1 MSTPHSLGYDRSV
14 WPSSAPRRRSWLA
27 WLSRPFAAW
36 SRFVARVPHWSLSRD
51 WCLRIAV
58 LLALVWFAA
67 GANQLAHQLRDGWR
81 EYRAASAVVLLGVGV
96 LQLLFVRRLAQERRF
111 NGLTS
116 TQLRSLLLW
125 QSVVLSIAFAIGLLL
140 GPAPEARYVV
150 RALFALGWTLTLA
163 AVELPSWRE
172 RLDRW
177 DHIPLVHR
185 TAMLLLAWSLA
196 AVTGESLCWTVDR
209 VAGIE
214 PRSRVHVQHAKLAPG
229 SEFRGRQVNKLGY
242 WDDEF
247 KPEIDPHRMRV
258 AVLGHDVPLSG
269 DARTNCLAQLER
281 HLPGVEMYN
290 FGLRETGP
298 REFVTQIEADVVRYR
313 PQLVLTFLNLGD
325 DLLLP
330 HEPLRTYD
338 WRSLRMVQWTAHSL
352 HMPLFRSADAG
363 LIGNAPANFEQR
375 LHDEASRLAICRTPL
390 DDTMHERYQMLT
402 QQLRRLALA
411 CRKHQVPVALVLVP
425 SEFQVSSVLRT
436 SLMRRAGYEPRQ
448 IDLEL
453 PQRQLASFAHREQLP
468 VIDLL
473 PYFRSASSAP
483 YAVDSGEL
491 SDAGS
496 ALTVQVL
503 GGWLQSRYGN
513 QLAGTN

>member
-14 WPSSAPRRRSWLA
+14 WPSSSSRRRSWLA
-27 WLSRPFAAW
+27 WLAQPLATCR
-36 SRFVARVPHWSLSRD
+36 RFVHRFPHWSLSRQ

-58 LLALVWFAA
+58 LLALLWFAV
-67 GANQLAHQLRDGWR
+67 GANQLGHQLRDGWR

-111 NGLTS
+111 TGLTS
-116 TQLRSLLLW
+116 AQLRSLLLW
-125 QSVVLSIAFAIGLLL
+125 QSVVLSAAFAIGLLL

-150 RALFALGWTLTLA
+150 RALFALGWTLSLA

-185 TAMLLLAWSLA
+185 TAMLLLAWSVA

-214 PRSRVHVQHAKLAPG
+214 PRSRVLVQRAKLAPG
-229 SEFRGRQVNKLGY
+229 TEFRGRQVNQLGY

-247 KPEIDPHRMRV
+247 RAEVSPHLLRV

-269 DARTNCLAQLER
+269 DAQTNCLAQVER

-290 FGLRETGP
+290 FGLRQTGP

-313 PQLVLTFLNLGD
+313 PQLVLTFLNLGE

-352 HMPLFRSADAG
+352 HMPLFRTVDPALPGTLPADY
-363 LIGNAPANFEQR
+363 EQR
-375 LHDEASRLAICRTPL
+375 LHAEAARLAICRTPL
-390 DDTMHERYQMLT
+390 DDAMQQRYQTLT
-402 QQLRRLALA
+402 RQLQRLAQV
-411 CRKHQVPVALVLVP
+411 CRQHQVPVALVLVP

-473 PYFRSASSAP
+473 PYFRSASVSP
-483 YAVDSGEL
+483 YALDSGEL

>member
-1 MSTPHSLGYDRSV
+1 MSTHNALGYERRPWAATSGQRRFRF
-14 WPSSAPRRRSWLA
+14 SRLLAPLYALGRLLQPLQSCSIPRSWCFRA
-27 WLSRPFAAW
+27 
-36 SRFVARVPHWSLSRD
+36 
-51 WCLRIAV
+51 AV
-58 LLALVWFAA
+58 LVAIVWFAA
-67 GANQLAHQLRDGWR
+67 GSSQLAHQLRDGWR
-81 EYRAASAVVLLGVGV
+81 EYRAASSVVLLGVGV
-96 LQLLFVRRLAQERRF
+96 LQLLLVRRLARERRF
-111 NGLTS
+111 FGLTAF
-116 TQLRSLLLW
+116 QLRSLLLW
-125 QSVVLSIAFAIGLLL
+125 QSVVISAAFAIGMLL

-150 RALFALGWTLTLA
+150 RAVFALGWTVSLA
-163 AVELPSWRE
+163 AVELPTWRE

-177 DHIPLVHR
+177 DHIPLVH
-185 TAMLLLAWSLA
+185 TTSMLLLALCLF
-196 AVTGESLCWTVDR
+196 AVTSESLCWTVDR

-214 PRSRVHVQHAKLAPG
+214 PRSRVRVQHAKLAPG
-229 SEFRGRQVNKLGY
+229 SEFRGRQVNQLGY

-247 KPEIDPHRMRV
+247 RAEIDPRVLRV

-290 FGLRETGP
+290 FGLRQSGP
-298 REFVTQIEADVVRYR
+298 REFVTQVEADVVRYR

-330 HEPLRTYD
+330 VEPLRTYD

-352 HMPLFRSADAG
+352 HMPLFRSSDPVLTG
-363 LIGNAPANFEQR
+363 TLPTSYEQR
-375 LHDEASRLAICRTPL
+375 LHVESARLAVCRTPI
-390 DDTMHERYQMLT
+390 DPAMQRRYHDLT
-402 QQLRRLALA
+402 QQLRRLAQT

-425 SEFQVSSVLRT
+425 SEFQISSVLRET
-436 SLMRRAGYEPRQ
+436 LMRRAGYEPRQ
-448 IDLEL
+448 IDLDL
-453 PQRQLASFAHREQLP
+453 PQRRLASFAHEQQLP

-473 PYFRSASSAP
+473 PYFRSASSTP
-483 YAVDSGEL
+483 YASDSGEL
-491 SDAGS
+491 SESGS